1 MENLLLHEIK
11 DLYNAEKQ
19 LTKALPKMAKAASSD
34 ELRTLFEEHLEE
46 TKQHVER
53 LEQVFEKLGKPA
65 RGMKCKGMEGLIEEG
80 EELIQ
85 EEGDDAVKDAALIG
99 AAQRVEHYE
108 MAGYG
113 CARTYAELIGMSD
126 VAHLLQSTLDEEKA
140 ADEKLNKLAMSQVN
154 AQAQEQT
161 SEAALAW
168 RSRRIE
174 RRTLTVAYGGPP
186 GGFFFCAHTAVIFCQ
201 NFLFANAQTPLAG
214 FGPVVRHGSCF
225 DAAPH
230 CACNSMVRRLEQ

>member
-126 VAHLLQSTLDEEKA
+126 VADLLQSTLDEEKA

-161 SEAALAW
+161 S
-168 RSRRIE
+168 
-174 RRTLTVAYGGPP
+174 
-186 GGFFFCAHTAVIFCQ
+186 
-201 NFLFANAQTPLAG
+201 
-214 FGPVVRHGSCF
+214 
-225 DAAPH
+225 
-230 CACNSMVRRLEQ
+230 

>member
-161 SEAALAW
+161 S
-168 RSRRIE
+168 
-174 RRTLTVAYGGPP
+174 
-186 GGFFFCAHTAVIFCQ
+186 
-201 NFLFANAQTPLAG
+201 
-214 FGPVVRHGSCF
+214 
-225 DAAPH
+225 
-230 CACNSMVRRLEQ
+230 

>member
-140 ADEKLNKLAMSQVN
+140 ADEKLNTLAMSQVN

-161 SEAALAW
+161 S
-168 RSRRIE
+168 
-174 RRTLTVAYGGPP
+174 
-186 GGFFFCAHTAVIFCQ
+186 
-201 NFLFANAQTPLAG
+201 
-214 FGPVVRHGSCF
+214 
-225 DAAPH
+225 
-230 CACNSMVRRLEQ
+230 